1 MKMFLFPLKQFP
13 WVTQCIYID
22 TYLILDPMFSD
33 RKKLAYNKRENKA
46 VSDLNQSFMKV
57 PEKNPNTKNSQV
69 QVIVWTIT
77 KI

>member
-1 MKMFLFPLKQFP
+1 
-13 WVTQCIYID
+13 
-22 TYLILDPMFSD
+22 MFSD

-57 PEKNPNTKNSQV
+57 PEKNPNNKSSQV